1 MGVKVLILGG
11 TSNGRELAERLASD
25 ARHEPL
31 LSFAGRTHSLQAP
44 RVPARVGGFGGA
56 EGLAAFL
63 VRGGFQALVDATH
76 AFAAQ
81 ISSNAVRASDS
92 TGTPLLRLEQP
103 AWTPSPG
110 DRWLD
115 AADMVA
121 AATLLG
127 AAPRRVFL
135 AIGRL
140 ELAAFE
146 GAPQHEYLIRAVD
159 DFVPELPR
167 ARVLALR
174 GPFELAT
181 ERALL
186 VRERI
191 DVVVSKNAGTPSTYA
206 KLAAAREL
214 GLPVVMVARPRL
226 PPAETVHD
234 VAAALVWLESLES
247 PQRGSST
254 RRGV

>member
-11 TSNGRELAERLASD
+11 TSNWRELAERLASD

-44 RVPARVGGFGGA
+44 RVPVRVGGFGGA

-63 VRGGFQALVDATH
+63 GQGGFQALVDATH
-76 AFAAQ
+76 AFAAR
-81 ISSNAVRASDS
+81 ISSNAVCASAS
-92 TGTPLLRLEQP
+92 SKTPLLRLEQP
-103 AWTPSPG
+103 AWTPAPG

-115 AADMVA
+115 AADMA
-121 AATLLG
+121 EAATLLG

-140 ELAAFE
+140 ELAAFRS
-146 GAPQHEYLIRAVD
+146 APQHEYLIRAVD

-167 ARVLALR
+167 ARVLAAR
-174 GPFELAT
+174 GPFELAA
-181 ERALL
+181 EQGLL
-186 VRERI
+186 ARERI

-206 KLAAAREL
+206 KLAAARAL
-214 GLPVVMVARPRL
+214 GLPVVMVARPLL

-234 VAAALVWLESLES
+234 VAAALAWLRLVDAPRCVE
-247 PQRGSST
+247 PG
-254 RRGV
+254 